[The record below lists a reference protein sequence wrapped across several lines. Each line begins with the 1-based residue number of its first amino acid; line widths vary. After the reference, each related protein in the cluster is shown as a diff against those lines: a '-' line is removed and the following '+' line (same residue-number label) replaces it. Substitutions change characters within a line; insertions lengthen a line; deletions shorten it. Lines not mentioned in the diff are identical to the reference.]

1 MLFFLSIGQKKSSRF
16 REENQQS
23 MFAVNHSQLSI
34 CHPKLHLVSGQQ
46 HVLNEQSSSVNITGN
61 SAMKTGTWGLLPS
74 MPTWRM
80 KR

>member
-46 HVLNEQSSSVNITGN
+46 HVLNEQSS
-61 SAMKTGTWGLLPS
+61 
-74 MPTWRM
+74 
-80 KR
+80 